1 MNAATNYRHHLPISR
16 EIANEDN
23 KMFDFAEG
31 MPETE
36 FKIPKAFIEDHA
48 RRALATG
55 WLVKETKTHFIMSM
69 TEDEWQ
75 DVLGDAE
82 FYADAQYI
90 IGAMGNEFLGLS
102 SSARA
107 TAKAIRKQIGGGN

>member
-1 MNAATNYRHHLPISR
+1 MHGFEEGKP
-16 EIANEDN
+16 EIEVR
-23 KMFDFAEG
+23 
-31 MPETE
+31 
-36 FKIPKAFIEDHA
+36 IPKTFIEDHA

-69 TEDEWQ
+69 TEDEWR

-90 IGAMGNEFLGLS
+90 IGAMGSEFLGMV